1 MSFRKNRKDSVIFDL
16 ADKYHVSLTRFN
28 RESYFH
34 IRQNY
39 GGKFV
44 SLNMADMTSLVQN
57 FDAMKK
63 KLKQMKK
70 SESSNNTNSSSS
82 SSGNNKPWKKRKF
95 DDDGGDEST
104 TDESG
109 DNEKDGGI

>member
-82 SSGNNKPWKKRKF
+82 SGNNKPWKKRKF